1 MEMYV
6 PVSIRL
12 LTVMCV
18 VIYPTTMVVL
28 CLQSLQIPLDM
39 EDCILSAPVC
49 YLSEIT
55 KADHY
60 RFSPS
65 PHTAA
70 NTARSHSSY
79 SVYFRTHCN
88 YVCPGKCQA
97 KLIIFTVIS
106 NS

>member
-1 MEMYV
+1 MEVYV

-18 VIYPTTMVVL
+18 VIYPTTTVVL
-28 CLQSLQIPLDM
+28 CLQSWQIPLDM

-55 KADHY
+55 RADHY

-65 PHTAA
+65 PHTA
-70 NTARSHSSY
+70 SHSSY
-79 SVYFRTHCN
+79 SVYFSTHCN
-88 YVCPGKCQA
+88 YVCPGMCQA